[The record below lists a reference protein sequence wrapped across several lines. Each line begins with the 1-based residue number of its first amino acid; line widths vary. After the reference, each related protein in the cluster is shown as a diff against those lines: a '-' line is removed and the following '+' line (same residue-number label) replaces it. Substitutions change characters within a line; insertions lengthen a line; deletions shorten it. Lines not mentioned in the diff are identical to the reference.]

1 MTVTALLG
9 ASIFDGRQTRQNHAL
24 LIEDGR
30 INTICEAGHE
40 PENCQRI
47 TLNGGTLMPGLV
59 DLQVNGGGGVM
70 LNDKPTV
77 EGIQTICDAHGRCG
91 TTSLLP
97 TLITASRDITT
108 QAINAAIEAHRQH
121 IPGFIGLHLEGP
133 HLSVAKKG
141 AHSAALIRP
150 MDNDDLTQ
158 YLSAAEQ
165 IPLLKLTVAPE
176 SVSTEQIQTLAD
188 AGIIVSLGHSNASYE
203 QCTAA
208 FDAGA
213 VCATHLFNA
222 MSPLTHREPG
232 LVGAALAHHNVSCGL
247 IADGHHVHVA
257 AINHALAAKHPGHPI
272 FLVSDAMSPI
282 GTTMDRFTLDDRT
295 VFRKDG
301 KLVLADGTLA
311 GADITLLDAVK
322 FIQYGGISREQAITM
337 ATACPASLCAKRS
350 GAQLPFGKL
359 VPGQLADVVY
369 ADDAMKLLQVWR
381 QGTALIA
388 A

>member
-9 ASIFDGRQTRQNHAL
+9 ASIFDGRQTKQNHAL

-108 QAINAAIEAHRQH
+108 QAINAAIEAYRQH
-121 IPGFIGLHLEGP
+121 VPGYIGLHLEGP

-150 MDNDDLTQ
+150 MDNDDLEQ
-158 YLSAAEQ
+158 YLGTAEQ

-176 SVSTEQIQTLAD
+176 SVSTGQIRTLTD
-188 AGIIVSLGHSNASYE
+188 AGIIVSLGHSNATYE
-203 QCTAA
+203 QCMAA

-232 LVGAALAHHNVSCGL
+232 LVGAALAHHNVCCGL
-247 IADGHHVHVA
+247 IADGHHVHIA
-257 AINHALAAKHPGHPI
+257 AIKHALTAKHAAYPI

-282 GTTMDRFTLDDRT
+282 GTTLDSFSLDNRT

-322 FIQYGGISREQAITM
+322 FMAHCGVSNEQAITM
-337 ATACPASLCAKRS
+337 ATTYPASLYARKGRNELS
-350 GAQLPFGKL
+350 AGTLT
-359 VPGQLADVVY
+359 PGQLADVVY
-369 ADDAMKLLQVWR
+369 TDDAMNLLQVWR
-381 QGTALIA
+381 QGTAMIA

>member
-9 ASIFDGRQTRQNHAL
+9 ASIFDGQQSKQNHAL

-30 INTICEAGHE
+30 INTICEAGQV

-77 EGIQTICDAHGRCG
+77 EGIQTICDAHERCG

-108 QAINAAIEAHRQH
+108 QAINAAIDAYRQH
-121 IPGFIGLHLEGP
+121 VPGYIGLHLEGP

-141 AHSAALIRP
+141 AHSAALIRS
-150 MDNDDLTQ
+150 MDNDDLEQ
-158 YLSAAEQ
+158 YLGTAEQ

-176 SVSTEQIQTLAD
+176 SVSTGQIRTLTD
-188 AGIIVSLGHSNASYE
+188 AGIIVSLGHSNATYE
-203 QCTAA
+203 QCMAA

-232 LVGAALAHHNVSCGL
+232 LVGAALAHHNVCCGL
-247 IADGHHVHVA
+247 IADGHHVHIA
-257 AINHALAAKHPGHPI
+257 AIKHALTAKHAAYPI

-282 GTTMDRFTLDDRT
+282 GTTLDSFSLDNRT

-322 FIQYGGISREQAITM
+322 FMAHCGVSNEQAITM
-337 ATACPASLCAKRS
+337 ATTYPASLYARKGRNELS
-350 GAQLPFGKL
+350 AGTLT
-359 VPGQLADVVY
+359 PGQLADVVY
-369 ADDAMKLLQVWR
+369 TDDAMNLLQVWR
-381 QGTALIA
+381 QGTAMIA